1 MLLRPLLKTWRGRRL
16 GKQTI
21 FLPRPSERCRIWP
34 RDVSIKI
41 GHTANIQP
49 ERMAARLPQ
58 QGDEN
63 GRTRPSVCPSSVDL
77 LGDWMRV
84 VGRNRRKGQ
93 NPGPVEPLHRGQTL
107 F

>member
-16 GKQTI
+16 GKQPI
-21 FLPRPSERCRIWP
+21 FLPRRIWP

>member
-16 GKQTI
+16 GKQPI

-63 GRTRPSVCPSSVDL
+63 GRTRPSVHHPSTC
-77 LGDWMRV
+77 WEI
-84 VGRNRRKGQ
+84 GR
-93 NPGPVEPLHRGQTL
+93 ES
-107 F
+107 